1 MFKPLIKFCTI
12 LLTLILV
19 TNCER
24 DDICIEEIR
33 ESPDLI
39 ILMLDIENKIERKA
53 PSDFSILA
61 IGNNKELPARG
72 SLDSVVLPL
81 KIQENIVQF
90 EFIINQGT
98 SNENIDT
105 LQINYNRF
113 DNFINSAC
121 GFRSNYILEKSPATI
136 LNPGNNWIKGFTI
149 LRDTISD
156 ETNAHLG
163 ILH

>member
-81 KIQENIVQF
+81 KIQIE
-90 EFIINQGT
+90 
-98 SNENIDT
+98 
-105 LQINYNRF
+105 
-113 DNFINSAC
+113 
-121 GFRSNYILEKSPATI
+121 TI
-136 LNPGNNWIKGFTI
+136 G
-149 LRDTISD
+149 
-156 ETNAHLG
+156 
-163 ILH
+163 

>member
-1 MFKPLIKFCTI
+1 MI
-12 LLTLILV
+12 
-19 TNCER
+19 
-24 DDICIEEIR
+24 
-33 ESPDLI
+33 
-39 ILMLDIENKIERKA
+39 
-53 PSDFSILA
+53 A
-61 IGNNKELPARG
+61 IGNIEQLPSRG
-72 SLDSVVLPL
+72 SLDSIALPL

-105 LQINYNRF
+105 LQINYKRF
-113 DNFINSAC
+113 DSFINSAC
-121 GFRSNYILEKSPATI
+121 GFRSNYILEKPSATI